1 MGELII
7 TENPED
13 LSLLG
18 LGSCIGLVVY
28 DSSFKLFAV
37 AHTMLP
43 EIQAHKDRPGIFD
56 PTLPAKFTDV
66 AVKLIVKK
74 FRDNG
79 IGNGNLRAKLVG
91 GGQIFERDIIRV
103 GEKNIAS
110 VKNELQEE
118 GVKIEQEVVGG
129 NQGVSVLHIGK
140 NAIMDVKKDGK
151 IFQI

>member
-7 TENPED
+7 TDNPED

-18 LGSCIGLVVY
+18 LGSCIGLIVY
-28 DSSFKLFAV
+28 DSNYKLFAV

-43 EIQAHKDRPGIFD
+43 EIHAYKDRPGIFD